1 MIIGAHMSITNG
13 YAAALAQ
20 TRTELDANAM
30 QIFLK
35 SPRGGVPKPLQDSE
49 VEKFKQNLV
58 DYKIDFVVGHSS
70 YLLNLAKP
78 IDPLDDWQSNSL
90 YDDLT
95 RLSKLGGGGLVY
107 HVGKF
112 LKLDYDKAEQHLV
125 ENLKR
130 LLARTEKLNVPL
142 LLENCAGQGSEMG
155 TSLEQIASVMQKVD
169 AGAQLKVCLDTCH
182 AFAAGYDLR
191 DKSGVDSFF
200 NQIKNT
206 IGIESVVC
214 FHLNDS
220 KFPLSC
226 RKDRHANLGV
236 GEIGKQGILEFVK
249 TASQNNIPLI
259 LETPLINDSHLT
271 DLNLLKTWL

>member
-20 TRTELDANAM
+20 ARTELDANAM

-130 LLARTEKLNVPL
+130 LLART
-142 LLENCAGQGSEMG
+142 
-155 TSLEQIASVMQKVD
+155 
-169 AGAQLKVCLDTCH
+169 
-182 AFAAGYDLR
+182 
-191 DKSGVDSFF
+191 
-200 NQIKNT
+200 
-206 IGIESVVC
+206 
-214 FHLNDS
+214 
-220 KFPLSC
+220 
-226 RKDRHANLGV
+226 
-236 GEIGKQGILEFVK
+236 
-249 TASQNNIPLI
+249 
-259 LETPLINDSHLT
+259 
-271 DLNLLKTWL
+271 